1 MNALTLK
8 NVGAV
13 TIEIQAD
20 AQKIK
25 ADSLAVAKPITA
37 IASDRDQQQAVN
49 ALRSLQS
56 LSKAVEKSRTEV
68 KAPVLNIGR
77 DIDKKASEFVADI
90 EAESKRLNK
99 LITDYVV
106 KQQQLAAEAE
116 RARQAELARIEEE
129 KRKAAAAEAARV
141 AELARIE
148 EEKRKAAEAAFLA
161 ETEDE
166 QRVADEAAVR
176 AREAEA
182 LERQRIE
189 AEQQRQ
195 AELAKQSARTE
206 AAVIRAP
213 VKAAGQVVRKVAK
226 FEVTDISALYAAR
239 PHLVRIEANTAAIN
253 GVLASGTRE
262 IPGLRIWE
270 EVQTQ
275 VR

>member
-1 MNALTLK
+1 VNTLTLR

-20 AQKIK
+20 AQKVK
-25 ADSLAVAKPITA
+25 ADALAVAKPILT
-37 IASDRDQQQAVN
+37 IASDNDQQLAVN
-49 ALRSLQS
+49 ALKSLQT
-56 LSKAVEKSRTEV
+56 LTKQVEKSRTDV
-68 KAPVLNIGR
+68 KGPVLAIGR
-77 DIDKKASEFVADI
+77 QIDEEARKFVADL

-106 KQQQLAAEAE
+106 ERQREAERAE

-148 EEKRKAAEAAFLA
+148 EEKRKAAEDAFLA
-161 ETEDE
+161 ETEE
-166 QRVADEAAVR
+166 ETQAAAEAAVR

-182 LERQRIE
+182 LERQRLE

-195 AELAKQSARTE
+195 AELARE
-206 AAVIRAP
+206 AAAKEAAIIKAP

-226 FEVTDISALYAAR
+226 FEVTDIAALYAAR
-239 PHLVRIEANTAAIN
+239 PHLVRIEPNTAAIN
-253 GVLASGTRE
+253 GVLSSGVRE